1 MLKRKAFVME
11 FHLVSFDSTA
21 NALRIAFP
29 DARVFCAWDDYSL
42 GPLEDGN
49 ERGDFWRDMGRGYSE
64 ECLEGVPDCF
74 APWHE
79 MKSTL
84 AGADSSRIFVWHSGS
99 GSEQVFLRMACHWLA
114 GLHHALLTVRVPA
127 RDGVHAT
134 AAWPP
139 RQLRE
144 FVAHAQLLSPL
155 QREGYARE
163 FAAIAAQ
170 PGMLRECDENDRLHC
185 RPMNVHDDLLLA
197 CCSREWQRAVAVVG
211 EAMGRVD
218 PRNAQGDAFWSSRL
232 QYLADAV
239 EIEVDGERIAL
250 DKYRV
255 RLR

>member
-1 MLKRKAFVME
+1 ME

-29 DARVFCAWDDYSL
+29 DARVFCAADDYSV
-42 GPLEDGN
+42 GPLDDGTA
-49 ERGDFWRDMGRGYSE
+49 RGAFWRDMGRGYSE

-74 APWHE
+74 APWLE

-139 RQLRE
+139 GQLRE
-144 FVAHAQLLSPL
+144 FVAHAQPLSPL

-163 FAAIAAQ
+163 FAAIVAQ
-170 PGMLRECDENDRLHC
+170 PWMLRECDENDRLHC

-197 CCSREWQRAVAVVG
+197 CCSPEWQSAVVVVG

-232 QYLADAV
+232 QYLADAG